1 MNKTYQ
7 RDYPTS
13 QTNDKMNKKN
23 TDRIQVL
30 LQKLKEEENNRPF
43 TIVVLEYDSN
53 DFFDKNYSISKWFQK
68 LSNSKSATSRM
79 TNREW
84 FKNIDG
90 GFYKYEVT
98 TDSTKIIIAF
108 TSIKPILELDLNVRI
123 NKIGPKPKELKI
135 GIQDWQLYNQYFT
148 TLFDVRTGTETFGT
162 LKTMDY
168 YEVEI
173 MQELIQDDP
182 VYFDNLSIYS

>member
-1 MNKTYQ
+1 
-7 RDYPTS
+7 
-13 QTNDKMNKKN
+13 MNKKN

-30 LQKLKEEENNRPF
+30 LQKLKESENNKPF

-53 DFFDKNYSISKWFQK
+53 EFFDKNYSISKWFQK
-68 LSNSKSATSRM
+68 LSNSKSATSRL

-84 FKNIDG
+84 FKNIDS
-90 GFYKYEVT
+90 GFYKYSVSMNT
-98 TDSTKIIIAF
+98 TQILLAF
-108 TSIKPILELDLNVRI
+108 SSIKPILELDLTVRI
-123 NKIGPKPKELKI
+123 NKIGPKPKELTI
-135 GIQDWQLYNQYFT
+135 GIQDWDLYNQYFT

-173 MQELIQDDP
+173 MQELIQDELI
-182 VYFDNLSIYS
+182 YFENCHIYS

>member
-1 MNKTYQ
+1 
-7 RDYPTS
+7 
-13 QTNDKMNKKN
+13 MNKKN
-23 TDRIQVL
+23 TERIKVL
-30 LQKLKEEENNRPF
+30 LQKLKESEKKRPF
-43 TIVVLEYDSN
+43 AIVVLEHDSKE
-53 DFFDKNYSISKWFQK
+53 FFDKNYSISKWFQK

-84 FKNIDG
+84 FKNIDS
-90 GFYKYEVT
+90 GFYKYSVT
-98 TDSTKIIIAF
+98 TDTTQIILAF
-108 TSIKPILELDLNVRI
+108 TSIKPILELDLTVRI

-162 LKTMDY
+162 LKTTDY

-173 MQELIQDDP
+173 MQELIQDEP
-182 VYFDNLSIYS
+182 VYFEN

>member
-1 MNKTYQ
+1 
-7 RDYPTS
+7 
-13 QTNDKMNKKN
+13 MNKKN
-23 TDRIQVL
+23 TERIKVL
-30 LQKLKEEENNRPF
+30 LEKLKETENNRPF
-43 TIVVLEYDSN
+43 AIVVLVYDST

-68 LSNSKSATSRM
+68 LSNSKSATSRL

-98 TDSTKIIIAF
+98 TDTTKIIMAF
-108 TSIKPILELDLNVRI
+108 TSIKPILELDLSVRI
-123 NKIGPKPKELKI
+123 NKIGPKPKELTI
-135 GIQDWQLYNQYFT
+135 GIQDWDLYNQYFT

-168 YEVEI
+168 YEVEL

-182 VYFDNLSIYS
+182 VYFENCHIYS

>member
-1 MNKTYQ
+1 
-7 RDYPTS
+7 
-13 QTNDKMNKKN
+13 MNKKN

-53 DFFDKNYSISKWFQK
+53 EFFDKNHSISKWFQK
-68 LSNSKSATSRM
+68 LSNSKSATSRL

-84 FKNIDG
+84 FKNIDS
-90 GFYKYEVT
+90 GFYKYSVT
-98 TDSTKIIIAF
+98 IDTTQIVLAF
-108 TSIKPILELDLNVRI
+108 TNIKPILELDLTVRI
-123 NKIGPKPKELKI
+123 NKIGPKPKELTI
-135 GIQDWQLYNQYFT
+135 GIQDWDLFNQYFT

-168 YEVEI
+168 YEVEL

-182 VYFDNLSIYS
+182 VSFDNLSIYS

>member
-1 MNKTYQ
+1 
-7 RDYPTS
+7 
-13 QTNDKMNKKN
+13 MNKKN
-23 TDRIQVL
+23 TDRIKVL
-30 LQKLKEEENNRPF
+30 LKKLKEEENNRPF

-53 DFFDKNYSISKWFQK
+53 EFFDKNYSISKWFQK

-84 FKNIDG
+84 FKNIDS
-90 GFYKYEVT
+90 GFYKYSINTDT
-98 TDSTKIIIAF
+98 TQIILAF
-108 TSIKPILELDLNVRI
+108 SSIKAILELDLTVRI

-135 GIQDWQLYNQYFT
+135 GIQDWDLFNQYFT

-168 YEVEI
+168 YEVELI
-173 MQELIQDDP
+173 KELIQDDP
-182 VYFDNLSIYS
+182 IYFENCHIYS

>member
-1 MNKTYQ
+1 
-7 RDYPTS
+7 
-13 QTNDKMNKKN
+13 MNKKN
-23 TDRIQVL
+23 TERIKVL
-30 LQKLKEEENNRPF
+30 LEKVKEKENDTPF

-53 DFFDKNYSISKWFQK
+53 EFFDKHYSISKWFQK
-68 LSNSKSATSRM
+68 LSNSKSATSRL

-84 FKNIDG
+84 FKNIEG

-98 TDSTKIIIAF
+98 LKTTKIIMAF
-108 TSIKPILELDLNVRI
+108 TSTKPILELDLTVRI
-123 NKIGPKPKELKI
+123 NKIGPKPKELNI
-135 GIQDWQLYNQYFT
+135 GIQDWDLFNQYFT

-173 MQELIQDDP
+173 MQELIEP
-182 VYFDNLSIYS
+182 EWEF

>member
-1 MNKTYQ
+1 
-7 RDYPTS
+7 
-13 QTNDKMNKKN
+13 MNKKN

-53 DFFDKNYSISKWFQK
+53 EFFDKNHSISKWFQK
-68 LSNSKSATSRM
+68 LSNSKSATSRL

-84 FKNIDG
+84 FKNIDS
-90 GFYKYEVT
+90 GFYKYSVT
-98 TDSTKIIIAF
+98 IDTTQIVLAF
-108 TSIKPILELDLNVRI
+108 TSVKPILELDLTVRI
-123 NKIGPKPKELKI
+123 NKIGPKPKELTI
-135 GIQDWQLYNQYFT
+135 GIEDWNLFNQYFT

-168 YEVEI
+168 YEVEL
-173 MQELIQDDP
+173 MQELIQDKP
-182 VYFDNLSIYS
+182 VCF